1 VGLRFFSAL
10 CLGIFAWYYRSALMS
25 WVMIIYLEESMG
37 PIEYEQYVRGIA
49 SCNIS
54 LALAEDTLELN
65 VAKILVHLMTKINSF

>member
-1 VGLRFFSAL
+1 
-10 CLGIFAWYYRSALMS
+10 
-25 WVMIIYLEESMG
+25 MIIYLEESMG